1 MISKIILTID
11 DLKYIDDYREVG
23 ITTFL
28 FPLKDYS
35 VGYNTYTL
43 DEINSINV
51 SNKYILLNRV
61 LDCKDIDNL
70 KEVLKNL
77 KDIKGI
83 VFEDIGLIELVKE
96 LSIDIE
102 LILFQNHFN
111 CNKDSINFWLDRVN
125 SVFVSNELTYD
136 ELKYITDNTNKPVI
150 LNLYGYNQVMY
161 SRRLL
166 LTNFYNE
173 FNLVN
178 KAKNI
183 IEDQATHVRFRAYEN
198 EYGTVMYSDKIFNG
212 KRLLNL
218 DNVKY
223 YYVNP
228 TLISHDKIMNYLK
241 DLNKELDKDEDEG
254 FLDRETIYKLKER

>member
-83 VFEDIGLIELVKE
+83 VFEDIGLIELVMM
-96 LSIDIE
+96 
-102 LILFQNHFN
+102 LFM
-111 CNKDSINFWLDRVN
+111 LVVN
-125 SVFVSNELTYD
+125 LE
-136 ELKYITDNTNKPVI
+136 I
-150 LNLYGYNQVMY
+150 G
-161 SRRLL
+161 
-166 LTNFYNE
+166 
-173 FNLVN
+173 
-178 KAKNI
+178 
-183 IEDQATHVRFRAYEN
+183 
-198 EYGTVMYSDKIFNG
+198 
-212 KRLLNL
+212 
-218 DNVKY
+218 
-223 YYVNP
+223 
-228 TLISHDKIMNYLK
+228 
-241 DLNKELDKDEDEG
+241 
-254 FLDRETIYKLKER
+254 